1 MRRRRSLP
9 FAAIALAVMIAP
21 AVGGASRS
29 HGISTLRAQDAAIA
43 ARSRSAV
50 LGLYSLDQR
59 LARANAELAT
69 LDGQARSLRAARA
82 SLRLQLAAARRGMRI
97 TERELG
103 RRVRTLYEQ
112 GNVEPIEI
120 LFGAKNLDEAVTG
133 IDNLSTVSTQ
143 GEEVLAQL
151 KAQKERLAAAAD
163 ELASRQAALTA
174 ATREAEAIAS
184 ALSSARAQRA
194 SFIASL
200 AAKRRLTQRQ
210 IAAVVARARAAQ
222 KRTEALAQAAPVP
235 AAAPAD
241 DDAASVS
248 GSVAAGRTLTVSAT
262 GYALGGTTST
272 GLPVGYGVVAVD
284 PSVIPLG
291 THMTVPGYGEAVAAD
306 TGGAVSGAT
315 IDLWFPTV
323 AQANAWGRRTVT
335 IVLH

>member
-1 MRRRRSLP
+1 
-9 FAAIALAVMIAP
+9 MIAP

-69 LDGQARSLRAARA
+69 LDGQAQSLRAARA

-133 IDNLSTVSTQ
+133 IDNLSTVSSQ

-151 KAQKERLAAAAD
+151 KAQKERLAAAAE
-163 ELASRQAALTA
+163 ELASRQAALAA
-174 ATREAEAIAS
+174 ATREAEATAG
-184 ALSSARAQRA
+184 ALTAARAQRA

-200 AAKRRLTQRQ
+200 AARRRLTQRQ

-222 KRTEALAQAAPVP
+222 RRTEALAQASPVP
-235 AAAPAD
+235 AAVPAD
-241 DDAASVS
+241 DAPRVS
-248 GSVAAGRTLTVSAT
+248 GPVAEGRTLTVSAT

-272 GLPVGYGVVAVD
+272 GLPVGYGVVAVE

-306 TGGAVSGAT
+306 TGGSVSGAT